1 VSSSGQPTIVFV
13 NKSAGRG
20 RAGNYAHRVRTILED
35 RGFAATF
42 VETSSRNEL
51 QTLATKAIAS
61 GARLLVAMGGDG
73 TLQGLAQ
80 ATLAHDVTLGILP
93 SGGGN
98 DFARALGLGSDPGQA
113 AATLLDG
120 HARPFDVLRAKTADG
135 KEHVYLGGGGIGL
148 DAAAAQYA
156 ADHYHTWPGRWRY
169 VASALR
175 AYRHFKPLHVRLE
188 FPENDLPCIE
198 ADVLLAGALNTPTLG
213 AGLRLAPEGKIDD
226 GMLDV
231 AVLKYLPFRSVLRLV
246 PRVLRNGEV
255 RSPAL
260 SNVRAR
266 RIRIV
271 CDRPSVFHGDGE
283 ILGPA
288 PVEVEVL
295 PNAIRVVVPRLASGT
310 ASL

>member
-1 VSSSGQPTIVFV
+1 MSSSGQPTIVFV

-20 RAGNYAHRVRTILED
+20 RAGNYAHRVRTILQD

-51 QTLATKAIAS
+51 QTLAAKAIAG

-80 ATLAHDVTLGILP
+80 VALPHDVTLGILP

-98 DFARALGLGSDPGQA
+98 DFARALGLGSDPVQA
-113 AATLLDG
+113 AMTLLDG
-120 HARPFDVLRAKTADG
+120 QARAFDVLHAKTANG
-135 KEHVYLGGGGIGL
+135 KEHIYLGGGGIGL

-156 ADHYHTWPGRWRY
+156 ADHYQTWPGRWRY

-175 AYRHFKPLHVRLE
+175 AYRNFKPLHVRLE
-188 FPENDLPCIE
+188 FPEDDLPCIE

-213 AGLRLAPEGKIDD
+213 AGLRLAPDARIDD

-231 AVLKYLPFRSVLRLV
+231 AVLKYLPFRSVLRLI

-266 RIRIV
+266 KIRIV
-271 CDRPSVFHGDGE
+271 CDRPSIFHGDGE

-288 PVEVEVL
+288 PVEIEVL
-295 PNAIRVVVPRLASGT
+295 PKAIRIVAPCPLSGN
-310 ASL
+310 AR

>member
-1 VSSSGQPTIVFV
+1 MSSSGQPTIVFV

-20 RAGNYAHRVRTILED
+20 RAGNYAQRVRTILQD
-35 RGFAATF
+35 RGFTATF
-42 VETSSRNEL
+42 VETPSRNEL
-51 QTLATKAIAS
+51 QALAAKAIA
-61 GARLLVAMGGDG
+61 GGTRLLVAMGGDG

-80 ATLAHDVTLGILP
+80 ASLAHDVTLGILP

-98 DFARALGLGSDPGQA
+98 DFARALGLGSDPAQA
-113 AATLLDG
+113 AGTLLDG

-135 KEHVYLGGGGIGL
+135 RQHVYLGGGGIGL

-156 ADHYHTWPGRWRY
+156 ADHYRNWPGRWRY

-175 AYRHFKPLHVRLE
+175 AYRQFKSLHVRIE
-188 FPENDLPCIE
+188 FPEDDLPCIE
-198 ADVLLAGALNTPTLG
+198 GDVLLAGALNTPTLG
-213 AGLRLAPEGKIDD
+213 AGLRLAPDARIDD

-231 AVLKYLPFRSVLRLV
+231 AVLKYLPFRSVLRLI

-255 RSPAL
+255 RSAAL

-266 RIRIV
+266 KIRLV
-271 CDRPSVFHGDGE
+271 PGRPSVFHGDGE

-295 PNAIRVVVPRLASGT
+295 PGAIRVVVPRPDSGAAS
-310 ASL
+310 S